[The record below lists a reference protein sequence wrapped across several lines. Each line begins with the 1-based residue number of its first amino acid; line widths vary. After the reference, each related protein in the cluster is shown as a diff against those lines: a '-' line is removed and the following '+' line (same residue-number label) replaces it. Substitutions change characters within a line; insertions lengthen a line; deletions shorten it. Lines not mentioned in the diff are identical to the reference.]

1 MTGFLDTPAERLMVA
16 GLIVFIV
23 CLACV
28 MAWCARELARDVRG
42 RKRR

>member
-1 MTGFLDTPAERLMVA
+1 MTGFLDTFADRLLV
-16 GLIVFIV
+16 GSLTVFIV
-23 CLACV
+23 CLGLV